1 MRITGNTIFIPGATG
16 GIGLALTLALRER
29 GNTVTTNVLGP
40 IRLIAAFLPHLQAQ
54 PTATVITESSGLA
67 FTQLRITP
75 KYNAAESAIHM
86 LTETLRLEFHDSP
99 VELKELQPPSVKTDL
114 LPGQRD
120 SDFAMPL
127 DEFIAEVIDILD
139 DDPDAREIQVENVKL
154 LRYPN
159 RGGTTPRPWR

>member
-1 MRITGNTIFIPGATG
+1 MRITGNTIFVPGATG

-54 PTATVITESSGLA
+54 PTATVITVSSGLA

-75 KYNAAESAIHM
+75 EYNAAEAAIRM

-99 VELKELQPPSVKTDL
+99 VEFKELQPPSVKTDL

-120 SDFAMPL
+120 SDFAMPP
-127 DEFIAEVIDILD
+127 DDFIAEVIEILD

-154 LRYPN
+154 LRYPK
-159 RGGTTPRPWR
+159 RGRTTPRPWR